1 MTKATRTTVNSVIFS
16 APVLAEGEVL
26 TTEQRA
32 EFVATQG
39 NVLAELFHA
48 RGGDSKLAF
57 DIIAAAKKALPGLV
71 KAAEQAAADKAA
83 AKQKENSDKAAAS
96 AAELELAKQA
106 AEETRRVMVER
117 LTELGMSP
125 EQIDKH
131 LAVMIQLP
139 KEKTS
144 YESVTVA
151 YNGEQFEVKVK
162 GNISQQAKDAI
173 AASGLERAAFIEQYQ
188 VKAEA

>member
-26 TTEQRA
+26 TAEQRA
-32 EFVATQG
+32 EFVTTQG
-39 NVLAELFHA
+39 NVLAELFLQ

-57 DIIAAAKKALPGLV
+57 DIIGAAKKALPGLV

-83 AKQKENSDKAAAS
+83 AKQKEANQKAAAS
-96 AAELELAKQA
+96 EAERALAVQA
-106 AEETRRVMVER
+106 AEATRTLMAEK
-117 LTELGMSP
+117 LKEMGMSP
-125 EQIDKH
+125 EQIEKH
-131 LAVMIQLP
+131 LAAVIQLP

-144 YESVTVA
+144 YESVQVE